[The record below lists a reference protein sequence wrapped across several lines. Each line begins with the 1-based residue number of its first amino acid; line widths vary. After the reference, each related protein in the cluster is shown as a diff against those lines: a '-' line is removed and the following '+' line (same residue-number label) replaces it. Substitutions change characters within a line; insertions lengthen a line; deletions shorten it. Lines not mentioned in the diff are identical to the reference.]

1 MEIKNMKCAF
11 HPAENIVN
19 FCRNEECLLP
29 MCPTC
34 VRVHSNEH
42 MSENTHGNY
51 ENIVDIY
58 NETKKNLSDM
68 LKSLN
73 SCEDDLKEAFERK
86 KQRKDPLTKKMQEM
100 RIKMIDSINK
110 YVDNVEKEV
119 LHSMQTIESTLDE
132 DFANVQEKIQHLS
145 NEVQKDL

>member
-1 MEIKNMKCAF
+1 
-11 HPAENIVN
+11 
-19 FCRNEECLLP
+19 

-86 KQRKDPLTKKMQEM
+86 KQRKDLLTKKMQEM

-119 LHSMQTIESTLDE
+119 LHSMQTI
-132 DFANVQEKIQHLS
+132 
-145 NEVQKDL
+145 